1 MFHYNRF
8 KPIFKHAL
16 AGQCRYP
23 KISQHNHSQYNPV
36 ITKELEVMLAH
47 IAHQELDGIDGYH
60 ERYKHAQ
67 DCVKHLRACE
77 HIASHEIFYQL

>member
-1 MFHYNRF
+1 
-8 KPIFKHAL
+8 
-16 AGQCRYP
+16 
-23 KISQHNHSQYNPV
+23 
-36 ITKELEVMLAH
+36 MLAH